1 VSYRISA
8 IERDAQWVARAE
20 REDTGKPFGIECTG
34 ATRSEAIVRLPEWLE
49 WQREHTAA
57 LAALQTAER
66 VYQRTVAGAFAKQ
79 PDASAI
85 AARKDSLDALQ
96 VARVKLDDVR
106 SRKPE
111 KSS

>member
-1 VSYRISA
+1 MSYRIFA
-8 IERDAQWVARAE
+8 IARDGQWVARAE

-34 ATRSEAIVRLPEWLE
+34 ATGSEAIVRLTQWLE
-49 WQREHTAA
+49 WQGEHTAA

-66 VYQRTVAGAFAKQ
+66 VYQRNVAGAFARQ

-85 AARKDSLDALQ
+85 AVRKDSLDALEA
-96 VARVKLDDVR
+96 ARVKLDDVR

-111 KSS
+111 RSS

>member
-1 VSYRISA
+1 VSYRIFV
-8 IERDAQWVARAE
+8 IERDGQWVARAE

-34 ATRSEAIVRLPEWLE
+34 PTQSEASIRLTRWLE
-49 WQREHTAA
+49 WQSEHMAA

-66 VYQRTVAGAFAKQ
+66 VYQRTVAGAFARQ

-85 AARKDSLDALQ
+85 AARRESLDALEA
-96 VARVKLDDVR
+96 ARVTLDDVR

-111 KSS
+111 RSS